1 MRVPERMR
9 RPSAAREALRLT
21 PLVETGWADSSG
33 VEGVPLIPAVAE
45 PLVFFTG
52 RPAAERTTDTRA
64 GGVLILFFLKFSIQ
78 HDRFR
83 GVSHKIEYSS
93 SG

>member
-1 MRVPERMR
+1 MP
-9 RPSAAREALRLT
+9 RPSAARKALGLS

-64 GGVLILFFLKFSIQ
+64 RGILILFFLKFSIQ
-78 HDRFR
+78 NN
-83 GVSHKIEYSS
+83 
-93 SG
+93 